1 VRLRWRVLAISG
13 VVGLGLLLSP
23 AAGAGQLRGPEVEEV
38 RFEGNVTFP
47 ADSLARAI
55 ATRTTACRSLWFFF
69 PIPLCPLGVDFALSR
84 SMLRDRDLPR
94 DRARLILWYRQR
106 GFRDVV
112 VDSAVVERTEAK
124 ARVMFRIDEGRPI
137 IADSIEFTGVSD
149 LGDGE
154 LLNDLPIAQGD
165 RLSTLALDATRDTL
179 IHRLSNRGYA
189 YADVFRRVSRP
200 GNPPSYDAITTFEI
214 IRGPETTYGDIT
226 VSGLENLGVGTVLRT
241 ARLQSGDSYRRS
253 EVDDATERLY
263 GLEIVRNAS
272 VLPDTLADLQDPT
285 IDVAITLQEGD
296 AYRVR
301 AGGGWSTAEC
311 LNLEAQWTSRNFFG
325 GGRTLSVRGR
335 VGNILASQSQ
345 FRDVLCSQSGE
356 NKYGDLTGLG
366 VVDFVQPWIFSTRN
380 ALSAS
385 VFIERQSLPDV
396 FIRRAIGAQIGLSR
410 SLAPGTVVSGFYR
423 PELSELDATDVL
435 FCTGFLVCAPDDIK
449 ELENPNSLSP
459 VGLAFTRNRSDDLLN
474 PRNGYRLLLD
484 VEHAAKWTL
493 SDFRYDRVVA
503 EASRYAPVGRVVFA
517 TRVRGGWVGS
527 GGFDGLVRQGQI
539 SSGDVEIVHPQKRFY
554 TGGANSVRGFAQSR
568 LGPRVLF
575 AEPRVLLSMMG
586 GGGLCTPEALFNES
600 CVADPGALYQNQPI
614 GGTRLLEANAEIR
627 IAMGFLEGVIFTD
640 VGQAWGPEDS
650 IEFEALEFS
659 PGVGVR
665 FASPVGPIRLDLAYR
680 FRGAEKVPVVTEK
693 IVRWEVGDEGDPL
706 EVDGK
711 EIHWVGTGEL
721 LQLSE
726 RVLFGANDRGF
737 QLHVS
742 IGQAF

>member
-356 NKYGDLTGLG
+356 NKY
-366 VVDFVQPWIFSTRN
+366 
-380 ALSAS
+380 
-385 VFIERQSLPDV
+385 
-396 FIRRAIGAQIGLSR
+396 RA
-410 SLAPGTVVSGFYR
+410 T
-423 PELSELDATDVL
+423 
-435 FCTGFLVCAPDDIK
+435 
-449 ELENPNSLSP
+449 LSP
-459 VGLAFTRNRSDDLLN
+459 R
-474 PRNGYRLLLD
+474 P
-484 VEHAAKWTL
+484 
-493 SDFRYDRVVA
+493 
-503 EASRYAPVGRVVFA
+503 
-517 TRVRGGWVGS
+517 
-527 GGFDGLVRQGQI
+527 
-539 SSGDVEIVHPQKRFY
+539 SSSNV
-554 TGGANSVRGFAQSR
+554 S
-568 LGPRVLF
+568 
-575 AEPRVLLSMMG
+575 
-586 GGGLCTPEALFNES
+586 
-600 CVADPGALYQNQPI
+600 
-614 GGTRLLEANAEIR
+614 
-627 IAMGFLEGVIFTD
+627 
-640 VGQAWGPEDS
+640 
-650 IEFEALEFS
+650 
-659 PGVGVR
+659 
-665 FASPVGPIRLDLAYR
+665 R
-680 FRGAEKVPVVTEK
+680 FRTSSYDEPSVP
-693 IVRWEVGDEGDPL
+693 R
-706 EVDGK
+706 
-711 EIHWVGTGEL
+711 
-721 LQLSE
+721 SAC
-726 RVLFGANDRGF
+726 RVHSPQGLW
-737 QLHVS
+737 
-742 IGQAF
+742 